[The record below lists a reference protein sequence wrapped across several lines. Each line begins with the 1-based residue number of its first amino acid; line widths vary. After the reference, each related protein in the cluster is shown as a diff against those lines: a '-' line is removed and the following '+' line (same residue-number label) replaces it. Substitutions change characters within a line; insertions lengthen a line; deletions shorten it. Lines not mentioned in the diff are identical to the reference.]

1 MGGGEQILNQLKWKT
16 KAEKENERAEV
27 DQEKNRREQL
37 PDTVEKL
44 GQALTDSEIIAMH
57 QGQTITDLELKV
69 LMMEAKLNESN
80 V

>member
-1 MGGGEQILNQLKWKT
+1 MSQLKWKT

-27 DQEKNRREQL
+27 AQEKNRREQL
-37 PDTVEKL
+37 PDTVEQL
-44 GQALTDSEIIAMH
+44 GQSLTDSEIIAMH

-69 LMMEAKLNESN
+69 LMLEAKLNESN